1 MLSAMLL
8 TKGKNLNHFSSMGDI
23 SSSLVIQCSGR
34 KEMVMSL
41 GQAYSDILTPPA
53 REALQGG
60 CDTLIDGVF
69 EDIKNV
75 EDSQDFADTW
85 AAIYLPERYLYKY
98 TPLFLREFAVCIVT
112 VAWKL
117 AQPEHM
123 PLSSLAEELAANA
136 IIKSSVAYAE
146 TMGLD
151 VVDILEDFRNY
162 YFEDLDFEYLF
173 VNAYDG
179 IDETDVGQVMGMS
192 SLAFDDWFKPFSDE
206 PSRIAHP
213 YVV

>member
-1 MLSAMLL
+1 MA
-8 TKGKNLNHFSSMGDI
+8 I
-23 SSSLVIQCSGR
+23 
-34 KEMVMSL
+34 

-69 EDIKNV
+69 DDLGNVKGSRDI
-75 EDSQDFADTW
+75 ADTW

-98 TPLFLREFAVCIVT
+98 APLFLRQFAVCVVT

-136 IIKSSVAYAE
+136 IIESAKVYAE
-146 TMGLD
+146 TAELD
-151 VVDILEDFRNY
+151 VVDLLEDFRDE

-173 VNAYDG
+173 DDAYDG
-179 IDETDVGQVMGMS
+179 IDETDVGQMLGMS
-192 SLAFDDWFKPFSDE
+192 SLAFDDWFKPFSGE
-206 PSRIAHP
+206 SSRIAHP

>member
-1 MLSAMLL
+1 MYALN
-8 TKGKNLNHFSSMGDI
+8 NLGSCCI
-23 SSSLVIQCSGR
+23 GR
-34 KEMVMSL
+34 KEIAMAI

-69 EDIKNV
+69 DDLGNVKGSRDI
-75 EDSQDFADTW
+75 ADTW

-98 TPLFLREFAVCIVT
+98 TPLFLRQFAVCVVT

-136 IIKSSVAYAE
+136 IIESAKVYAE
-146 TMGLD
+146 TAELD
-151 VVDILEDFRNY
+151 VVDLLEDFRDG

-173 VNAYDG
+173 DDAYDG
-179 IDETDVGQVMGMS
+179 IDETEVGQMLGMS
-192 SLAFDDWFKPFSDE
+192 SLAFDDWFKPFSGE
-206 PSRIAHP
+206 SSRIAHP